1 MQILIIAV
9 VVTLIAVFGSKK
21 VLALIQAT
29 RMSLHERNMKRKAEK
44 EVEKASKEKEQDVYN
59 WQAYCKQQS
68 GHAHASRTT
77 NVRSGNSGNAGE
89 IVLFDEESDGE
100 DAVAATVIAAETV

>member
-1 MQILIIAV
+1 MQR
-9 VVTLIAVFGSKK
+9 F
-21 VLALIQAT
+21 
-29 RMSLHERNMKRKAEK
+29 RKYIYCNNDMLKDFINQIK
-44 EVEKASKEKEQDVYN
+44 ELSSITKEIEKASQEKEQDVYN

-89 IVLFDEESDGE
+89 IVLFDEESESE